1 MPVCDLLVVIV
12 VRCSYCFF
20 FATEL
25 FVTLRRL
32 LQMIIWL
39 FLGKFPEAMKHYT
52 EAVKRDP
59 DNAILYS
66 NRAACYTKLME
77 FQRAL
82 EDCEMCIKKDPK
94 FSKQIC
100 FF

>member
-1 MPVCDLLVVIV
+1 MRI
-12 VRCSYCFF
+12 
-20 FATEL
+20 
-25 FVTLRRL
+25 FV
-32 LQMIIWL
+32 
-39 FLGKFPEAMKHYT
+39 GKFPDAMKHYT

-77 FQRAL
+77 FPRAL

-94 FSKQIC
+94 FSSFWQRILQSYKI
-100 FF
+100 F